1 MNPES
6 YRTFNRRGREQEL
19 TARPLLVLYRGESTG
34 SHNNQKQNKKPFTQ
48 ISLQNR
54 PSAGGQNK
62 KRSTRPL
69 ELSAGTLVPSIS
81 SLPSLLIPQY
91 LSYLIPFL
99 YLSLI

>member
-48 ISLQNR
+48 ISLQNLPDR
-54 PSAGGQNK
+54 HTGWLFFCPCFH
-62 KRSTRPL
+62 KRVFLTPVLILR
-69 ELSAGTLVPSIS
+69 ELPC
-81 SLPSLLIPQY
+81 
-91 LSYLIPFL
+91 
-99 YLSLI
+99 

>member
-54 PSAGGQNK
+54 
-62 KRSTRPL
+62 
-69 ELSAGTLVPSIS
+69 
-81 SLPSLLIPQY
+81 
-91 LSYLIPFL
+91 
-99 YLSLI
+99 

>member
-54 PSAGGQNK
+54 QLGSMINHHE
-62 KRSTRPL
+62 S
-69 ELSAGTLVPSIS
+69 
-81 SLPSLLIPQY
+81 
-91 LSYLIPFL
+91 FCF
-99 YLSLI
+99 